1 MLANSSWFG
10 PGGSCLQWVGCDK
23 HSHSQ
28 DPIWGQ
34 LGGAAACLMT
44 GAPAVDVRQSARM
57 VVRTARLIS
66 GDEHPTGCT
75 WVPQACSWDPWRQC
89 RGCRQAP
96 RMFLGTSQPWIHFA
110 RGHQSSSPA
119 RPAPLLRANFAQ
131 HPHLCI
137 VAFAAVDDLRCHVDG
152 GTNPRFGRRV
162 LLVLHSAQS
171 AHVSVDVPLLLKC
184 ATSICVGA

>member
-1 MLANSSWFG
+1 MSSRTQRLRFPGRTLLLRGLVSTILTDASIPARYLLANSSWFG

-34 LGGAAACLMT
+34 LGEAAACLMT
-44 GAPAVDVRQSARM
+44 GALAVDVRQSVRM
-57 VVRTARLIS
+57 VVRTVRLIS

-75 WVPQACSWDPWRQC
+75 WVPQACSWVPWRQC

-110 RGHQSSSPA
+110 RGHQSSIVSGPPRSTVA
-119 RPAPLLRANFAQ
+119 CEFRAAPAPLHRSV
-131 HPHLCI
+131 C
-137 VAFAAVDDLRCHVDG
+137 
-152 GTNPRFGRRV
+152 RRR
-162 LLVLHSAQS
+162 
-171 AHVSVDVPLLLKC
+171 
-184 ATSICVGA
+184 